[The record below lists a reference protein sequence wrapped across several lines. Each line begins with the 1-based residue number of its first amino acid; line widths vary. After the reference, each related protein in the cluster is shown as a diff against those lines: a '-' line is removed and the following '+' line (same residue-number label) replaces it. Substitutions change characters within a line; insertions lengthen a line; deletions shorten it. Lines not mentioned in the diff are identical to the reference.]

1 MRNSIKV
8 HPQQMRGNEMG
19 NKKVNYIIR
28 RLGAPYTLPNGAML
42 KDVMV
47 KTCYVCG
54 GRGYYMRKERVMRC
68 IMCGGDRAIRHIYFY
83 TGGKNK

>member
-1 MRNSIKV
+1 VIKV
-8 HPQQMRGNEMG
+8 D
-19 NKKVNYIIR
+19 YIVR
-28 RLGAPYTLPNGAML
+28 RLSAPYTLPNGAML